1 MVRLDLEK
9 LKQEWQQD
17 SEIDDINLDRE
28 ALRQP
33 KLHSKW
39 LDCLTKAKIKLYKV
53 EKELIEAR
61 AKLTEYYNGRMTK
74 EELAALG
81 RTQYLHKTP
90 LKSELEK
97 LLDSDQIVV
106 DINQKFYYY
115 NTIVEYATSVL
126 GAIRDRGFSIKSAID
141 FRKFLAGN

>member
-1 MVRLDLEK
+1 MRELEK
-9 LKQEWQQD
+9 LQTEWAAD

-33 KLHSKW
+33 KLHQKWIDYLTSSK
-39 LDCLTKAKIKLYKV
+39 IRLYRT
-53 EKELIEAR
+53 EKELTEAR
-61 AKLTEYYNGRMTK
+61 SKLTEYYMGRMTK
-74 EELAALG
+74 DELNALG

-97 LLDSDQIVV
+97 LLDSDKIII

-115 NTIVEYATSVL
+115 NTLVEYCTSVL
-126 GAIRDRGFSIKSAID
+126 GAIRDRGFSIKSAIE